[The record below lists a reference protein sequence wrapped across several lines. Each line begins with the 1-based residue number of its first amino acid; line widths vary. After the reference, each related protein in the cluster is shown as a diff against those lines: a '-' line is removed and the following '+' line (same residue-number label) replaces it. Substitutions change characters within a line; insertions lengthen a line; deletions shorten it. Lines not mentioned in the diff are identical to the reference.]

1 MTPELQLCTKLE
13 IANTRFQ
20 DGTWD
25 AEKADKAAVKFVA
38 LACCDATKWW
48 HIEDPLPLLAGFYEQ
63 GLISKRAMD
72 RAVDMWLEAPWESGL
87 PGAQLIAPEFAAQE
101 SSSAAQKSS
110 DAAPQPSP
118 TPTPVASNPNPN
130 PSSASKPVPP
140 YLSAVLGQHS
150 VIPKPPALG
159 KKTVDAGANPA
170 APSKPN
176 PTNPSAPGAGALG
189 APDSKQSEIPKPPTA
204 SEKTTHTSANPAAP
218 KPNPHHNPP
227 APPSAPGALPTPRSP

>member
-1 MTPELQLCTKLE
+1 MTPELQLRTKLDF
-13 IANTRFQ
+13 ANARFQ

-48 HIEDPLPLLAGFYEQ
+48 HIEDPLPLLVGFYEQ
-63 GLISKRAMD
+63 GIISKRAMD

-130 PSSASKPVPP
+130 PNPSSASKPVPP

-150 VIPKPPALG
+150 GIPKPPALG
-159 KKTVDAGANPA
+159 KKTTHTGANPA
-170 APSKPN
+170 A
-176 PTNPSAPGAGALG
+176 
-189 APDSKQSEIPKPPTA
+189 QSHAESRP
-204 SEKTTHTSANPAAP
+204 TSASPAA
-218 KPNPHHNPP
+218 
-227 APPSAPGALPTPRSP
+227 SDRGLGGRW